1 MYPDS
6 ATLSLADREELDG
19 QSTALLALAQQY
31 SVDSPASLRAAA
43 DELNSVQKLMAGIIK
58 RRRQITDPIDE
69 AKRQVMDLFRPFIER
84 CETSKDLLQSGIRD
98 YEQQLVAERRAA
110 EQAAREEA
118 ARTRAELRE
127 QARAAAADGE
137 ILLADELQEQAALV
151 PTLPVDVPDGR
162 VAGINL
168 RHEWRAVVT
177 DRKALLRAV
186 ADGLVPD
193 NVVTIDQRALDRA
206 AAAHESN
213 LHWPGVDVTQQVNV
227 SPRGR

>member
-6 ATLSLADREELDG
+6 GTLSVADREELDG

-31 SVDSPASLRAAA
+31 VVDSPEALAAAA

-69 AKRQVMDLFRPFIER
+69 AKRQVMELFRPFVER
-84 CETSKDLLQSGIRD
+84 CETSKDLLTGGIRD
-98 YEQQLVAERRAA
+98 YEQALA
-110 EQAAREEA
+110 EQRRKAEQEARDEAARERARLRESAREA
-118 ARTRAELRE
+118 A
-127 QARAAAADGE
+127 QQGE

-193 NVVTIDQRALDRA
+193 NVIAINQRALDAA
-206 AAAHESN
+206 AAAHQSSLN
-213 LHWPGVDVTQQVNV
+213 WPGVDATQQVSV